1 MSKRRYKVLA
11 ADDEY
16 WSRENIRTLLPW
28 DTYSIDFLEP
38 AQDGEEVLER
48 IPVEKPDIVM
58 TDINMPFMDGLELL
72 NKIHE
77 MYPDIVSVAISGYD
91 DFEKVK
97 GVFLNGG
104 IDYLLKPVGREQMVD
119 VLKKSLEALESKGSD
134 YVVSSFVEDSE
145 LSMILSGKLYQAKK
159 QTEISATR
167 NVEHIPSLLLKF
179 HDTSK
184 ISQMYQND
192 MAKMSLG
199 IKNMIREVTFR
210 FENNDNS
217 IVLFNYS
224 TKVNEFIMC
233 SSFGEEVL
241 LEIAKGILD
250 KFSLDEYGPITVVYK
265 AKTQAV
271 ADMAKTYRDMITGL
285 MNRPFDKRHAIV
297 NSDKGLVYTKADEG
311 NGPLIYYLRPDSK
324 ERQFI
329 RDGGKPVYARTLTR
343 SLEKEIIDAINKE
356 SAYALTKCLIE
367 KSGLISCDED
377 GWTLFEISQYIAR
390 LGGIIWGMD
399 NLPKAAYENREEIE
413 NGIGY
418 AQMMLDKESLLD
430 NIKLAV
436 SMICEDNGASMDTS
450 IMGQVEQIHD
460 LLLKRYYEHFTL
472 SHLGEQYHVD
482 PTYLSRVFSQRY
494 GESITAF
501 IARIRIEKAIELM
514 IRKQSFEAISFEVGY
529 EDYNYFSRVFRKQT
543 GMSPSE
549 YKKKLE
555 ESHI

>member
-145 LSMILSGKLYQAKK
+145 LSMVLSGKLYQARR

-167 NVEHIPSLLLKF
+167 NVEHIPSLILKF

-210 FENNDNS
+210 FENNDDS

-250 KFSLDEYGPITVVYK
+250 KFDIGEYGPVTVVYK

-271 ADMAKTYRDMITGL
+271 ADMAQTYRDMITGM
-285 MNRPFDKRHAIV
+285 MNRPFDRRHAIV
-297 NSDKGLVYTKADEG
+297 GADKGLVYSKSDTD

-324 ERQFI
+324 EGQLV
-329 RDGGKPVYARTLTR
+329 RDAGRSSYDRTLTR
-343 SLEKEIIDAINKE
+343 SLEKEIVDAINKG
-356 SAYALTKCLIE
+356 SGYALSKCLIE
-367 KSGLISCDED
+367 KSGLVNCDED

-413 NGIGY
+413 NGLSY
-418 AQMMLDKESLLD
+418 AQMMLDKESLLG

-436 SMICEDNGASMDTS
+436 SMICEDNGASADTS
-450 IMGQVEQIHD
+450 ITGQVEQIHD
-460 LLLKRYYEHFTL
+460 MLLKRYYEHFTL

>member
-324 ERQFI
+324 ERKFI
-329 RDGGKPVYARTLTR
+329 RDGGRPVYARTLTR

-356 SAYALTKCLIE
+356 SAYALTKCLVE
-367 KSGLISCDED
+367 KSGLISCDKD

-436 SMICEDNGASMDTS
+436 SMICEDNGASVDTS

>member
-217 IVLFNYS
+217 IVLFNYN

-324 ERQFI
+324 EKQFI
-329 RDGGKPVYARTLTR
+329 RDVGRSVYARTLTR

-367 KSGLISCDED
+367 KSGLTHCDED

-436 SMICEDNGASMDTS
+436 SMICEDNGASVDTS

-460 LLLKRYYEHFTL
+460 LLLKRYYENFTL

>member
-210 FENNDNS
+210 FENDDNS

-324 ERQFI
+324 EKQFI
-329 RDGGKPVYARTLTR
+329 RDGGRSVYDRTLTR

-356 SAYALTKCLIE
+356 SAYALTKCLVE
-367 KSGLISCDED
+367 KSGLTRCDED

>member
-217 IVLFNYS
+217 IVLFNYN

-329 RDGGKPVYARTLTR
+329 RDVGKPVYARTLTR

-356 SAYALTKCLIE
+356 SAYALTKCLVE

-436 SMICEDNGASMDTS
+436 SMICEDNGASVDTS